1 MAHHQHQHNGRHG
14 GHRLETVIDM
24 AQHAPEKAGGGRFG
38 FTGGLEFTSLTYT
51 VVKKQRGAGGEWEKK
66 DVDLLH
72 EITGYAPKG
81 CVTAVM
87 GPSGAGKSTFLD
99 ALAGRI
105 ASLDG
110 RVALDGVEMSPS
122 LIKRSS
128 AYVMQDDR
136 LFPMLTVF
144 ETLMFAADFRLGSS
158 VSASDKK
165 LRVENLIEQLGLTST
180 HEHQRY
186 TVQSSRN
193 TYIGDEGTR
202 GVSGGERRRVSIG
215 VDIIHGPALL
225 FLDEPTS
232 GLDSTSAHSV
242 IEKVHDIACGGS
254 TVVLTIHQ
262 PSSRILLL
270 LDHLVIL
277 ARGQLMYSG
286 GPKEVTAHLARMGRK
301 VPKGENSIEH
311 LLDVIQEYEQS
322 EFGVKAL
329 AEFCLTGLKPPK
341 ITATYGAE
349 GLSTVSSI
357 AQTPLSGPGDEGF
370 DHSRRSQHSR
380 SPWNGVQLTPSRRP
394 KHKDQHRY
402 TPEIVMGTPTPL
414 SSAYTVNEDD
424 YLTPTHRAAA
434 PNATGA
440 PGVGI
445 NTLGHRG
452 KFANSYLREVWVL
465 MRRNFTNIWRTPELF
480 LSRLMV
486 LTVMGFLMATMFT
499 KPKDDPQ
506 GITNR
511 LSFFIFTVCVFF
523 FSSNDAVPAFIQ
535 ERFIF
540 IRETSHN
547 AYRAS
552 AYVVAGVIT
561 YLPFLLLQS
570 AAYAGIVWFA
580 LKLHGQ
586 FLYFLVMLYA
596 SLLST
601 NSFVVF
607 ISSVVPNFILGY
619 AAVIAFTALF
629 FLFCGYFLSSHSI
642 PLAWKWMNTISTMKY
657 PYEGLLMNEFDGGRV
672 FATAPITLT
681 GDDILQQLGIS
692 TVDGRKWWMVLYL
705 LGWAVFY
712 RVLFYLILRFA
723 SKNKRK

>member
-1 MAHHQHQHNGRHG
+1 MNMYQ
-14 GHRLETVIDM
+14 
-24 AQHAPEKAGGGRFG
+24 
-38 FTGGLEFTSLTYT
+38 
-51 VVKKQRGAGGEWEKK
+51 W
-66 DVDLLH
+66 
-72 EITGYAPKG
+72 
-81 CVTAVM
+81 C
-87 GPSGAGKSTFLD
+87 
-99 ALAGRI
+99 
-105 ASLDG
+105 
-110 RVALDGVEMSPS
+110 
-122 LIKRSS
+122 
-128 AYVMQDDR
+128 
-136 LFPMLTVF
+136 
-144 ETLMFAADFRLGSS
+144 
-158 VSASDKK
+158 
-165 LRVENLIEQLGLTST
+165 
-180 HEHQRY
+180 

-242 IEKVHDIACGGS
+242 IEKVHDIACAGS

-286 GPKEVTAHLARMGRK
+286 GPKEVKAHLARMGRK

-341 ITATYGAE
+341 LTATYGAE

-370 DHSRRSQHSR
+370 DHSLRSQYSR

-402 TPEIVMGTPTPL
+402 APEIVMGTPTPL
-414 SSAYTVNEDD
+414 SSACTVNEDD

-434 PNATGA
+434 ANTTGA

-452 KFANSYLREVWVL
+452 KFANSYAVEVWVL

-607 ISSVVPNFILGY
+607 ISSVVPNFILG
-619 AAVIAFTALF
+619 
-629 FLFCGYFLSSHSI
+629 
-642 PLAWKWMNTISTMKY
+642 
-657 PYEGLLMNEFDGGRV
+657 
-672 FATAPITLT
+672 
-681 GDDILQQLGIS
+681 
-692 TVDGRKWWMVLYL
+692 
-705 LGWAVFY
+705 
-712 RVLFYLILRFA
+712 
-723 SKNKRK
+723 